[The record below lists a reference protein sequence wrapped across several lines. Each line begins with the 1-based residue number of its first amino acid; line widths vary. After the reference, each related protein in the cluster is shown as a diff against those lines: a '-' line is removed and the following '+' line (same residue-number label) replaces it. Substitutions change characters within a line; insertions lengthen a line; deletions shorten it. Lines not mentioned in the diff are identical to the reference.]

1 MIGHEK
7 GVSWFTSIEHL
18 SDADSL
24 VNSHILFC
32 ISLLG
37 FGSPYLG
44 NHFQVQVTCHL
55 QGHSLGGLG
64 VEGSTFVISFCVE
77 CLVKPR
83 ALLV

>member
-1 MIGHEK
+1 MSILIGHGK

-18 SDADSL
+18 SDTDSL
-24 VNSHILFC
+24 VNSHILFS

-55 QGHSLGGLG
+55 QRHSLEGLAAK
-64 VEGSTFVISFCVE
+64 GSTFVISE
-77 CLVKPR
+77 
-83 ALLV
+83 